1 MTTTAVSVSI
11 KCRWFNSGKNV
22 EVSLSKTT
30 KESKILLL
38 LKLSPVY
45 ACQGCL
51 FFISSLFSHQY
62 MNENIKGD
70 AHITYIDTVL

>member
-1 MTTTAVSVSI
+1 MALNAPMFFVALNSTFITLLPLMTTTVVSVSI
-11 KCRWFNSGKNV
+11 KCHWFNSGQNI
-22 EVSLSKTT
+22 EVPVSKTT

-51 FFISSLFSHQY
+51 FFY
-62 MNENIKGD
+62 
-70 AHITYIDTVL
+70 